1 MFDDNPGVITNY
13 SSHLTDRPVV
23 NLSGYESCFLPTL
36 MANSSLDF
44 ENRVNLF
51 SNSSITPLSH
61 RPTRGPK
68 FASGKASPRPFC
80 FGQAGL
86 EGDICVGI
94 AWGRKY
100 YIHFV
105 WGCRRAPHTRFSRVG
120 SSHHNPHARF
130 SQWGLYGEE
139 LRW

>member
-23 NLSGYESCFLPTL
+23 NLSGTESCFLPTL
-36 MANSSLDF
+36 ITNSSLDF
-44 ENRVNLF
+44 ENLF

-68 FASGKASPRPFC
+68 FASGKALQDHFAL
-80 FGQAGL
+80 GKL

-94 AWGRKY
+94 AWGRKNH
-100 YIHFV
+100 IHFV
-105 WGCRRAPHTRFSRVG
+105 
-120 SSHHNPHARF
+120 
-130 SQWGLYGEE
+130 
-139 LRW
+139 